1 MKNTI
6 LVLKNAQNT
15 LQDAAQAILKN
26 YGNRQLF
33 KASELNGAAA
43 TIQTWIRELEAHEW
57 E

>member
-6 LVLKNAQNT
+6 LVLKNTQNA
-15 LQDAAQAILKN
+15 LQNAAQAILKT
-26 YGNRQLF
+26 YGNQKLF
-33 KASELNGAAA
+33 KAAELNGAAA

>member
-6 LVLKNAQNT
+6 LALKNTQQA
-15 LQDAAQAILKN
+15 LQTAAQTIIKN
-26 YGNRQLF
+26 YGDSKTF
-33 KASELNGAAA
+33 KAAELNGAAA